1 MDITSVVAQ
10 IASAFPERPL
20 PTMTLRQGQLGD
32 QTMTREISEDEWR
45 REGERDRGVVWTQID
60 ESTLREC
67 DSALCFLD
75 EEGFLYYLPAYLC
88 AALRNIAAGR
98 GDSSYLVN
106 GAVFHVTNTRDN
118 HALARLK
125 RLSDCQIDAVVN
137 FLRVVREQCR
147 YEAKDAGEA
156 LLRYWETPESRRRTL
171 IYVP

>member
-10 IASAFPERPL
+10 IVSAFPERPI

-45 REGERDRGVVWTQID
+45 REGERDCGVIWTQVD

-75 EEGFLYYLPAYLC
+75 EEAFVYYLPAYLC
-88 AALRNIAAGR
+88 AALRSIAAGR
-98 GDSSYLVN
+98 SESNYLVN

-118 HALARLK
+118 WALARLK
-125 RLSDCQIDAVVN
+125 RLSDRQIDAVIN
-137 FLRVVREQCR
+137 FLRVVRDQCPF
-147 YEAKDAGEA
+147 EAIDAGDA
-156 LLRYWETPESRRRTL
+156 LVGYWETPESRRRTL